1 TIDRGFAL
9 ESDDKAFRP
18 VFVANAPD
26 GSMYVADFYEEYI
39 AHGQNYQGQIDPD
52 SGRIYR
58 LRGKGLPLEKD
69 VNLAGKST
77 MELIATLSHS
87 NKWHRQTAVRLLGER
102 RDSAA
107 KAPLQRLLLQSE
119 THPALEALWALHQSG
134 WLSTETASAA
144 LEHPSAP
151 VRAWTI

>member
-1 TIDRGFAL
+1 AHSRGSLFNADPLHHNVVVSSRTRAGSTFATADTGFAL
-9 ESDDKAFRP
+9 EGDDQAFRP

-107 KAPLQRLLLQSE
+107 KAPLQRLL
-119 THPALEALWALHQSG
+119 
-134 WLSTETASAA
+134 
-144 LEHPSAP
+144 
-151 VRAWTI
+151 